1 MHQPHALSQA
11 TYVNV
16 NLHAIGLVSANNGR
30 HNDQSITATPVPD
43 TSFLLLVLS
52 AGVCLEIELES
63 TGGAEEQHEAAEDL
77 QQ

>member
-1 MHQPHALSQA
+1 M
-11 TYVNV
+11 NV

-63 TGGAEEQHEAAEDL
+63 TGGAEE
-77 QQ
+77 